1 MQSSSSSAAQPEAIL
16 EWLRKE
22 MGYRPLGPY
31 SAASGKSQL
40 PSTDSLRKIC
50 RGNMIPVWNFLIAR
64 VKSEK
69 TVENIRRNIT
79 VHGGGG
85 GGDSGGGGGGNEEGR
100 SRGRRKEKAAAVEEG
115 LGVVERR
122 EAALLEREAAAKE
135 VERLRNVVRRQRK
148 DLRAKMLEVS
158 REEAER
164 KRMLDERANYR
175 FRGFGKSVALFC
187 FYLFVEFCVI
197 YRVFWLNEIVCVV
210 LMRKEFGILCHLNCV
225 CSF

>member
-1 MQSSSSSAAQPEAIL
+1 
-16 EWLRKE
+16 
-22 MGYRPLGPY
+22 
-31 SAASGKSQL
+31 
-40 PSTDSLRKIC
+40 
-50 RGNMIPVWNFLIAR
+50 
-64 VKSEK
+64 
-69 TVENIRRNIT
+69 
-79 VHGGGG
+79 
-85 GGDSGGGGGGNEEGR
+85 
-100 SRGRRKEKAAAVEEG
+100 VEEG

-175 FRGFGKSVALFC
+175 FQVFGKSVALFC